1 MFQTWIKALKCIKHG
16 WFASLCSAFD
26 YSSLPRDA
34 FRYLAFQRAIIRLLF
49 VDSLICS
56 AILIPILFFLGTI
69 HEVNHLKSISLA
81 NLDSESVYIWIPISM
96 AVLQLPLTLWTMRQY
111 IQEVLCGKVPRDRAL
126 KSKRSL
132 ELTGLPSKMR
142 EKDGIVNWLASK
154 YPWVQVPALSFLF
167 E

>member
-1 MFQTWIKALKCIKHG
+1 MKSQQNRIELVTRP
-16 WFASLCSAFD
+16 AS
-26 YSSLPRDA
+26 
-34 FRYLAFQRAIIRLLF
+34 LLF

-56 AILIPILFFLGTI
+56 AVLIPILFFLGTI
-69 HEVNHLKSISLA
+69 HEANHLKSISLA

-111 IQEVLCGKVPRDRAL
+111 IQEVLCKGKVPRDRAL

-142 EKDGIVNWLASK
+142 EKDAIINWLASK
-154 YPWVQVPALSFLF
+154 YPWVQVYLRSVFSYLTKW
-167 E
+167 